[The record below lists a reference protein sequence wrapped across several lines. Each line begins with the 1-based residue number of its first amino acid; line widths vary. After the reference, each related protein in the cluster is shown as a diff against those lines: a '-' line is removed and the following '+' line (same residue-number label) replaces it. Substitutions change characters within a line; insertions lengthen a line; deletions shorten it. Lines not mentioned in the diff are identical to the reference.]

1 MVGIKFEMDLAQP
14 SVVPAIRVVQGDDG
28 GRVLVI
34 SLLENGEAYTVPNG
48 TTGIVRFLKPD
59 KTGGSYDTV
68 PDGDAM
74 GGFDA
79 VQYQDDRNTIV
90 VILATQVLT
99 VPGIVHLAV
108 DLVTGS
114 THLHTFAIKIE
125 VEANPGYQATSEG
138 YYNVRGSLPDSG
150 WAPNMYLGTDADGN
164 VVALEAPEGTGG
176 VTDEQVAQAV
186 ENYFAENE
194 IETGATA
201 EEAAQIEQN
210 KEDIADIQEDVTAL
224 QESVK
229 ANTDAIDG
237 IPVAVDDNG
246 YTVITGQERATRI
259 AAVRTE
265 ERTTLTFTMQGGEE
279 ITGVLEYDDNGLP
292 VSYTENDLT
301 VELGL
306 TGFDDLVVAEW
317 EGGSY

>member
-1 MVGIKFEMDLAQP
+1 MNFTENYSFRKPEDTDPVDIDVLNENFDLIDTLLKSKEGSGGTGIAYYDLDLVSAGITLP
-14 SVVPAIRVVQGDDG
+14 ITEDSSADITSVISGQEVLALVSAGTGIRVLAEDSGKTLVLSVPLTASYDYNETTG
-28 GRVLVI
+28 GYAAILGGFYTNPFDRSHSEMTLVVT
-34 SLLENGEAYTVPNG
+34 EANGEYTV
-48 TTGIVRFLKPD
+48 TL
-59 KTGGSYDTV
+59 
-68 PDGDAM
+68 
-74 GGFDA
+74 
-79 VQYQDDRNTIV
+79 
-90 VILATQVLT
+90 
-99 VPGIVHLAV
+99 
-108 DLVTGS
+108 
-114 THLHTFAIKIE
+114 
-125 VEANPGYQATSEG
+125 
-138 YYNVRGSLPDSG
+138 YNYTNFYEK
-150 WAPNMYLGTDADGN
+150 ALGT
-164 VVALEAPEGTGG
+164 LP
-176 VTDEQVAQAV
+176 
-186 ENYFAENE
+186 
-194 IETGATA
+194 
-201 EEAAQIEQN
+201 
-210 KEDIADIQEDVTAL
+210 EDVTAL

>member
-114 THLHTFAIKIE
+114 THLHTFSIKIE

-176 VTDEQVAQAV
+176 V
-186 ENYFAENE
+186 
-194 IETGATA
+194 TGATA